1 MFKVNNK
8 NTRQMPVAIWLLTL
22 LCMLKNGQKFGHFS
36 FFQKKLVVDVLK
48 ILQILQENTCV
59 VVVFNNY

>member
-1 MFKVNNK
+1 
-8 NTRQMPVAIWLLTL
+8 MPVAIWLLTL